1 MRVCVRVFDETYI
14 EPKAET
20 RRKEEV
26 NEEEKGGGREG
37 GRRTGT
43 RRYVRE

>member
-26 NEEEKGGGREG
+26 NEEEKG
-37 GRRTGT
+37 RRTGT